1 MGNPTGLEHAQKMP
15 TTTRRPGSI
24 RSSSTRQVIHQ
35 LSTTRGFTDMII
47 NTFSYLWSTTAID
60 AITELVDNGYTT
72 FEVPI
77 SSPHCWPEEISDAE
91 RSDTKAK
98 LDGYGATIRSLNA
111 GGYDINLA
119 SPGANMRRKSIE
131 HIKSVIDLAVAW
143 DVPDVV
149 ISPGTRRPMI
159 SPSLDRTYGW
169 MYESFET
176 LIPLAN
182 QGGKRLLMENTPYC
196 FTPNIPDL
204 VGIVTTVDDDAL
216 KIVYDVANAA
226 YIEEE
231 PVAGL
236 LSFREHIALVHIS
249 DTGTDVW
256 GHDPIGTGVID
267 FKGLGNAV
275 EETLGVS
282 NVVLEIIREENTLYE
297 FAKAMDDLTERG
309 WKL

>member
-1 MGNPTGLEHAQKMP
+1 
-15 TTTRRPGSI
+15 
-24 RSSSTRQVIHQ
+24 
-35 LSTTRGFTDMII
+35 MII

-60 AITELVDNGYTT
+60 AMTELIDNGYST

-77 SSPHCWPEEISDAE
+77 SSPHCWPEEISDSE
-91 RSDTKAK
+91 RSATKVK
-98 LDGYGATIRSLNA
+98 LDGCGATIRSLNA

-176 LIPLAN
+176 LIPLAK
-182 QGGKRLLMENTPYC
+182 QAGKRLLMENTPYC
-196 FTPNIPDL
+196 FTPT
-204 VGIVTTVDDDAL
+204 VGELAGVVDTVDDDAL

-226 YIEEE
+226 YIEED

-236 LSFREHIALVHIS
+236 LANHESIALVHIS
-249 DTGTDVW
+249 DTGTDIW
-256 GHDPIGTGVID
+256 GHDPIGTGVVD
-267 FKGLGNAV
+267 FDGLGDAV
-275 EETLGVS
+275 EATCGVS

-297 FAKAMDDLTERG
+297 FATAMHGLAGLG
-309 WKL
+309 WNLNG